1 VEGENRGNSGG
12 SIVSVRFGTFEFLAD
27 RRQLLHD
34 GAEVH
39 LTPKAF
45 DLLGLLIARA
55 PAVVKR
61 EEIHAHLWPGTF
73 VSDGTLAGLVKE
85 VRRALG
91 DDGAGEIIRTAH
103 RVGFAFTPLTETA
116 TPSQVAVAVTH
127 WLVVGRRR
135 IPLKN
140 GVNVIGRD
148 PDATVWLDVP
158 GVSRRHAHVI
168 VENGAA
174 VLEDLGSKN
183 GTLVADRPVLGRVAL
198 RHADRIQVATELLV
212 LHVSDRGISTA
223 TQAVLPKS
231 QESDRDS

>member
-1 VEGENRGNSGG
+1 M
-12 SIVSVRFGTFEFLAD
+12 SVRFGTFEFLAD

-73 VSDGTLAGLVKE
+73 VSDATLAGLVKE

-91 DDGAGEIIRTAH
+91 DDRAGAIIRTAH
-103 RVGFAFTPLTETA
+103 RVGFAFTGSTDASAPPQA
-116 TPSQVAVAVTH
+116 VPVATH
-127 WLVVGRRR
+127 WLVVGPRR

-140 GVNVIGRD
+140 GANVIGRD

-158 GVSRRHAHVI
+158 GVSRRHAQVI

-174 VLEDLGSKN
+174 VLED
-183 GTLVADRPVLGRVAL
+183 
-198 RHADRIQVATELLV
+198 
-212 LHVSDRGISTA
+212 
-223 TQAVLPKS
+223 
-231 QESDRDS
+231 